1 MKEIGWVPRLGIG
14 LAGTILI
21 LMFGTAGS
29 ACSPSESLTSV
40 PVTGESF
47 DSPTGQARPD
57 THRVRADGAIDLS
70 VESLRP
76 PISGPTPIV
85 RATVSVVPPVP
96 KMALIFTTT
105 TTIPI
110 PAPEPM
116 LPDLYE
122 VAGMIEELRVY
133 LDLPDDRVYM
143 ARPPEPPQFT
153 LDQLIGY
160 FFEPHDRDW
169 ALLVAFCESSGQPDH
184 IISDAVHHSSRA
196 SGWFQ
201 HLPKF
206 WDERSEEAGFADE
219 PILDPIANVAVA
231 SWLFYEG
238 GGKRHWNESK
248 ACWGG

>member
-1 MKEIGWVPRLGIG
+1 MVRAICAALLTPI
-14 LAGTILI
+14 TIWAVL
-21 LMFGTAGS
+21 S
-29 ACSPSESLTSV
+29 ACASPDLMTSI

-47 DSPTGQARPD
+47 DSPTGHTRSD
-57 THRVRADGAIDLS
+57 TRSTSADGAIDLS

-76 PISGPTPIV
+76 PTTGSTPKTV
-85 RATVSVVPPVP
+85 ATVSVVPPVP
-96 KMALIFTTT
+96 KMALIEWPTTPPVDVT
-105 TTIPI
+105 
-110 PAPEPM
+110 PEPI

-133 LDLPDDRVYM
+133 LDLPDDRAYM
-143 ARPPEPPQFT
+143 ARPSEPPQFT
-153 LDQLIGY
+153 LGQLVDY
-160 FFEPHDRDW
+160 FFDPHDRDW

-206 WDERSEEAGFADE
+206 WDERSDAAGFTDE

-248 ACWGG
+248 ACWG